1 VAETLGIQ
9 LDRDPDALISEEAES
24 NHAHRPS
31 MLQDALARRPT
42 EIGALNGGIVQAG
55 ADTGVPTPLHAAITA
70 LITGLEAGWT
80 SPR

>member
-9 LDRDPDALISEEAES
+9 LDRDPDALISEEAER

-70 LITGLEAGWT
+70 LVTGLEAGWT